1 MVDFDDRASVVP
13 GVRGFEIFADH
24 GNTLS
29 FDHSTAIRLTDSS
42 VHSIIADQPRE
53 RLVIGSKYGITVL
66 DPFRGTSS
74 SFGMPAGLEIN
85 VLERNSVGGLDFLLL
100 GSNIGFH
107 SIIME
112 NGIPMMES
120 MTTNEIGEIS
130 VIYPIESESIDLG
143 ILLIGEEVW
152 KVTFSAEQSTLIQSV
167 ISAIESLFS
176 LLEDA

>member
-1 MVDFDDRASVVP
+1 MVDFDDSSSVVP

-24 GNTLS
+24 GNTIS
-29 FDHSTAIRLTDSS
+29 FDHSTAIRLIDSS

-85 VLERNSVGGLDFLLL
+85 VIERNSAGGLDFLLL

-107 SIIME
+107 TIIME
-112 NGIPMMES
+112 NGIPIMES

-130 VIYPIESESIDLG
+130 VIYPIESELS
-143 ILLIGEEVW
+143 LIH
-152 KVTFSAEQSTLIQSV
+152 I
-167 ISAIESLFS
+167 
-176 LLEDA
+176 